1 MEIILL
7 LGLFSHRV
15 DKSRN
20 FSIVFHFYPIYHIII
35 LGENAMKYSLIT
47 KSVLHQL
54 GIGKSYSGYDYIVY
68 AIHLVMNNEDIL
80 NNVTKILYIDVAKE
94 YHTSQIC
101 VERNIRKVIEVIW
114 NHAEENRTLIQK
126 IFGNKF
132 LLHKPSNKEFLELL
146 YEYTKLQDLLKRA
159 QLSEQIICPIS
170 NKTCIAFDEIFEKI
184 IHLD

>member
-1 MEIILL
+1 MEY
-7 LGLFSHRV
+7 
-15 DKSRN
+15 K
-20 FSIVFHFYPIYHIII
+20 
-35 LGENAMKYSLIT
+35 LIT

-54 GIGKSYSGYDYIVY
+54 GIGKSYSGYDYILD
-68 AIHLVMNNEDIL
+68 AIDLIMCNEDTL
-80 NNVTKILYIDVAKE
+80 NNITKVLYIDIAKE

-114 NHAEENRTLIQK
+114 NHAEENNSLIVK

-146 YEYTKLQDLLKRA
+146 YEYVKLQNSLKRI
-159 QLSEQIICPIS
+159 LVCEQFICPIS
-170 NKTCIAFDEIFEKI
+170 NKPCVAFDEILDKL